1 MATAYR
7 DRKTKR
13 FTFPERRVELTGKKI
28 ETFARQMEDWLDWA
42 WANCMKKSYY
52 YNRKYPRGTRSICN
66 AVGRNN
72 QSKMRT
78 PVQHRSRSDRGVASL
93 DANTTID
100 FYHLYVDWVK
110 KIRRFERAS
119 NHTDASRP
127 AEFDKNG
134 RIISGH
140 CLVLY
145 SEAIHEF
152 NLLWD
157 FMTDQGLFPPG
168 FSPTVIDQR
177 LRSRTTGR

>member
-1 MATAYR
+1 MGSRRGLNNPKRTENSVQHQEGGAAS
-7 DRKTKR
+7 KTY
-13 FTFPERRVELTGKKI
+13 
-28 ETFARQMEDWLDWA
+28 ARQMEDWLDWA
-42 WANCMKKSYY
+42 WENCMKNSYY
-52 YNRKYPRGTRSICN
+52 YNRRSGKGDPTKVI
-66 AVGRNN
+66 GRANHTKKN
-72 QSKMRT
+72 
-78 PVQHRSRSDRGVASL
+78 RSRSQRGVTSL
-93 DANTTID
+93 NAQTTID
-100 FYHLYVDWVK
+100 FAHLFADWAK
-110 KIRRFERAS
+110 KIRRWERAS

-127 AEFDKNG
+127 SKFDSAG
-134 RIISGH
+134 RENTRP